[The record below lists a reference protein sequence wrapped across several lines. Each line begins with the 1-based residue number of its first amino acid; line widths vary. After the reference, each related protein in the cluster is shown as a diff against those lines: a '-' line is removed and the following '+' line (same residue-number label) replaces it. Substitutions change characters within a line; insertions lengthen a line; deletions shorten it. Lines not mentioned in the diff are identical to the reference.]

1 MVACKLQHTESRE
14 RSEQSGKVTV
24 TGKQCLRYT
33 LGLHWQDVS
42 RFAVDEVVVV
52 VVVVNKAV
60 IVTVVVVCVVHVAI
74 FFCLRQCRFGCG
86 YRIRRRILRRQ
97 ETKYAYKQKNA
108 YLTQC
113 PKCCHLL
120 AHF

>member
-1 MVACKLQHTESRE
+1 MVACKLQNTESRE

-52 VVVVNKAV
+52 VVVNKAV
-60 IVTVVVVCVVHVAI
+60 VVTVVVVFVVHVAI
-74 FFCLRQCRFGCG
+74 FFC
-86 YRIRRRILRRQ
+86 
-97 ETKYAYKQKNA
+97 
-108 YLTQC
+108 
-113 PKCCHLL
+113 
-120 AHF
+120 